1 MRYLKTFESIDLE
14 NDLQDF
20 CEMNLA
26 YLLDNDDFRL
36 SVIWQGHGNMG
47 SAKDCYNIN
56 LCKLDDDSASAGFT
70 WNEVKDYYIP
80 FIHMLNNE
88 YKIMS
93 NEDLNVGKRFDRQ
106 DAGDWEEPCIALY
119 NGAQNFCVS
128 VKDVLSG
135 DTLPGRYDDVLLLEI
150 TLRVEMKKITESVEL
165 KTDDVEHY
173 LVELLDSG
181 FDDVRVT
188 KSANRYKDVEPM
200 TAISMERKLTADE
213 WQSILRTGI
222 IYENVIIGVR
232 SEPMKVFTASQFKPP
247 VPLSNF
253 RSDILNQ
260 VEFFAQD
267 AADKLLW
274 SLSDKFVSKKI
285 VMSFKTV
292 TNSVVINDTA
302 IRLQI
307 ILTEKEDKK

>member
-1 MRYLKTFESIDLE
+1 
-14 NDLQDF
+14 
-20 CEMNLA
+20 
-26 YLLDNDDFRL
+26 
-36 SVIWQGHGNMG
+36 
-47 SAKDCYNIN
+47 
-56 LCKLDDDSASAGFT
+56 
-70 WNEVKDYYIP
+70 
-80 FIHMLNNE
+80 MLNRDYDIIDDVIE
-88 YKIMS
+88 FY
-93 NEDLNVGKRFDRQ
+93 DG
-106 DAGDWEEPCIALY
+106 GDEEL
-119 NGAQNFCVS
+119 VE
-128 VKDVLSG
+128 VDVEKVLSG
-135 DTLPGRYDDVLLLEI
+135 DVLPHGRDNESILEI
-150 TLRVEMKKITESVEL
+150 LVWINFDKPIKESVEL
-165 KTDDVEHY
+165 QKDDVEHY
-173 LVELLDSG
+173 LVNLLDSG

-188 KSANRYKDVEPM
+188 KSPGVFSDRYKGVEPM
-200 TAISMERKLTADE
+200 TAISMERKLTTDE

-222 IYENVIIGVR
+222 QYENVIIGVR

-267 AADKLLW
+267 AADKLLL

>member
-1 MRYLKTFESIDLE
+1 MRYLKRFNESVDLE
-14 NDLQDF
+14 SQLRDF
-20 CEMNLA
+20 SESYLA
-26 YLLDNDDFRL
+26 YLLDD
-36 SVIWQGHGNMG
+36 
-47 SAKDCYNIN
+47 
-56 LCKLDDDSASAGFT
+56 GFT
-70 WNEVKDYYIP
+70 VNITQASDHSGGGGLPPNAFLIKLSNDIDFTWSDVKESYIP
-80 FIHMLNNE
+80 FLHMLNRDYNIVDQSIQFYVYQRLLHNTTE
-88 YKIMS
+88 EFDIETILS
-93 NEDLNVGKRFDRQ
+93 DNPLPNVSDNKTLIEILVWVTFDK
-106 DAGDWEEPCIALY
+106 PI
-119 NGAQNFCVS
+119 
-128 VKDVLSG
+128 K
-135 DTLPGRYDDVLLLEI
+135 
-150 TLRVEMKKITESVEL
+150 ESVEL
-165 KTDDVEHY
+165 QKDDVEHY

-181 FDDVRVT
+181 FEGVRVS

-247 VPLSNF
+247 VLLSNF
-253 RSDILNQ
+253 KSDILNQ

-267 AADKLLW
+267 AADKLLL

-292 TNSVVINDTA
+292 DRVFNPGDVSLGTS

-307 ILTEKEDKK
+307 ILTEKEDTK

>member
-1 MRYLKTFESIDLE
+1 MRYLKRFNESVDLE
-14 NDLQDF
+14 SQLRDF
-20 CEMNLA
+20 SETYLA
-26 YLLDNDDFRL
+26 YLLDDGYRVGVLPTNIKTQFGIRLDKIDELNDQEYE
-36 SVIWQGHGNMG
+36 SNE
-47 SAKDCYNIN
+47 
-56 LCKLDDDSASAGFT
+56 FT
-70 WNEVKDYYIP
+70 WLDVKDSYIP
-80 FIHMLNNE
+80 FLHMLNRDYDIIDDVIE
-88 YKIMS
+88 FYS
-93 NEDLNVGKRFDRQ
+93 G
-106 DAGDWEEPCIALY
+106 GDEET
-119 NGAQNFCVS
+119 VE
-128 VKDVLSG
+128 VDVEKVLSG
-135 DTLPGRYDDVLLLEI
+135 DVLPHGRDNETLLEI
-150 TLRVEMKKITESVEL
+150 LVWINFEPIKESVEL
-165 KTDDVEHY
+165 QKDDVEHY

-181 FDDVRVT
+181 FEGVRVT
-188 KSANRYKDVEPM
+188 KSPGVFSDRYKDVEPM
-200 TAISMERKLTADE
+200 TVVSMERKLTADE

-232 SEPMKVFTASQFKPP
+232 SEPMKVFTSSQFKPP

-267 AADKLLW
+267 AADKLLL

-292 TNSVVINDTA
+292 TNSVVLNDTA